1 MIFDRLKNIGRS
13 YVNDWLNLE
22 KEDFDFRRESGRK
35 REFDFDFETEDPFD
49 EPVEPMF
56 NSKEKEYYKTLE
68 IKEGAG
74 FEEIKASYRKL
85 MKKYHPDRF
94 PNDPDRH
101 KAAVELTQRINV
113 AYTYFKKKHES

>member
-1 MIFDRLKNIGRS
+1 MIFERLKNIGRS

-22 KEDFDFRRESGRK
+22 KE
-35 REFDFDFETEDPFD
+35 EFDFGRTSERRQNFDFDTEDPFD

-56 NSKEKEYYKTLE
+56 NSKEKEYYRTLE
-68 IKEGAG
+68 VSEGAG

-94 PNDPDRH
+94 PNDPERH
-101 KAAVELTQRINV
+101 KAAVKLTQRINV